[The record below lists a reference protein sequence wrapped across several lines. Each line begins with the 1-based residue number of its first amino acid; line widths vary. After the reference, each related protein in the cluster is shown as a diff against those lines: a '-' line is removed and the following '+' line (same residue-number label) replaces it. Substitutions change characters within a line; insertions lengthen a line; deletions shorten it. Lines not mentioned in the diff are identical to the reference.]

1 MKISKD
7 TIEEI
12 FNTAIIEEVI
22 SEFVKLKK
30 TGANY
35 KGLSPFNDEKTPSFV
50 VSPSKEIWK
59 DFSSGKGGNV
69 ISFLMEH
76 EQYTYPESLL
86 FLAKKYNIEVKYI
99 EQDTKLQE
107 KENERQA
114 AILVLNFVKN
124 IFAKNLFNK
133 DTLALQYL
141 NSRGFS
147 NSIIQEFEVGYCSK
161 RDSSLMD
168 QTRKSQYNTK
178 YLLKMRLINEKG
190 HNRFAGRIMF
200 PIHGMT
206 GEVLGFGGRVLEDKK
221 KSVKYLNSDSSDLY
235 QKSKILYGMH
245 LAKNHIKKLDFCYV
259 VEGYT
264 DVMALFQ
271 IGIKNV
277 VSSCGTALTRDQIRL
292 IHRFTDTIIILF
304 DSDQAG
310 INATMKAIDLIL
322 KEGMKPKILQL
333 PSNEDPAS
341 FMTSHNTE
349 KINVYFQEN
358 TLDFIDFKKKLTKS
372 NEAED
377 LIDTTNSIIKSISL
391 IQDAIA
397 QTFYLRQASKKLELK
412 EVDLQNSLQTYL
424 AESNFKNKKK
434 PIVSESDIE
443 FNILS
448 VQKKHAEEIQLI
460 RLLINYGSFTNIL
473 VNNTSISI
481 AEFIIRELQKDSKYL
496 HLDFSFALFNQ
507 IFQDII
513 DRINNNQTFSAD
525 DFINHD
531 NEQFRLVSAALIGET
546 HLLGS
551 WSEKDIIVVQ
561 EQDILYKVTKESILR
576 FKLKRIQSRIQYLLI
591 KLKQDESDDVVR
603 EFSQLSKVEKKIQQ
617 NLGRIV

>member
-76 EQYTYPESLL
+76 EQYTYPEALL

-99 EQDTKLQE
+99 EQDSKLQE

-124 IFAKNLFNK
+124 IFAKNLFNQ
-133 DTLALQYL
+133 DSIALKYL

-161 RDSSLMD
+161 RDSSLID

-178 YLLKMRLINEKG
+178 YLLKMRIINEKG
-190 HNRFAGRIMF
+190 HNRFSGRIMF
-200 PIHGMT
+200 PIHNMT
-206 GEVLGFGGRVLEDKK
+206 GEVLGFGGRVLEDKQ

-292 IHRFTDTIIILF
+292 IHRFTDTIVILF

-310 INATMKAIDLIL
+310 INATIKAIDLIL

-333 PSNEDPAS
+333 PSKEDPAS
-341 FMTSHNTE
+341 FMTNNIE
-349 KINVYFQEN
+349 KIHLYFKEN

-397 QTFYLRQASKKLELK
+397 QTFYLRKASKKLGLK
-412 EVDLQNSLQTYL
+412 EIDLQNSVQNYLTQT
-424 AESNFKNKKK
+424 NFKNNKKK
-434 PIVSESDIE
+434 IASESDIE

-460 RLLINYGSFTNIL
+460 RLLINYGSLTNIL

-481 AEFIIRELQKDSKYL
+481 AEFIICELQKDSKYL
-496 HLDFSFALFNQ
+496 NLDFSFELFNQ
-507 IFQDII
+507 IFQDMI

-531 NEQFRLVSAALIGET
+531 NEKFRLVSAALIGET

-576 FKLKRIQSRIQYLLI
+576 FKLKRIQSRIKHLLI
-591 KLKQDESDDVVR
+591 KLKKEESDDIIR

>member
-76 EQYTYPESLL
+76 EQYTYPEALL

-99 EQDTKLQE
+99 EQDSKLQE

-114 AILVLNFVKN
+114 AILVLNFVKS
-124 IFAKNLFNK
+124 IFTKNLFNQ
-133 DTLALQYL
+133 DSIALQYL

-178 YLLKMRLINEKG
+178 YLLKMRIINEKG
-190 HNRFAGRIMF
+190 HNRFSGRIMF
-200 PIHGMT
+200 PIHSMT

-221 KSVKYLNSDSSDLY
+221 NTVKYLNSDSSDLY

-292 IHRFTDTIIILF
+292 IHRFTDTIVILF

-310 INATMKAIDLIL
+310 INATIKAIDLIL

-333 PSNEDPAS
+333 PSKEDPAS
-341 FMTSHNTE
+341 FMTNHSTE
-349 KINVYFQEN
+349 KIQLYFTEN
-358 TLDFIDFKKKLTKS
+358 TLDFIDFKKNLSKS

-397 QTFYLRQASKKLELK
+397 QTFYLRKASKKLGLK
-412 EVDLQNSLQTYL
+412 EIDLQNSLQTYL
-424 AESNFKNKKK
+424 AQTNFKNNKKK
-434 PIVSESDIE
+434 ITSESDVE

-448 VQKKHAEEIQLI
+448 VQKKYAEEIQLI
-460 RLLINYGSFTNIL
+460 RLLINYGSLKNIL

-496 HLDFSFALFNQ
+496 NLDFSFELFNQ
-507 IFQDII
+507 IFQDMIV
-513 DRINNNQTFSAD
+513 RINNNQTFSAD

-561 EQDILYKVTKESILR
+561 EQDILCKVTKESILR
-576 FKLKRIQSRIQYLLI
+576 FKLKRIQSRIQHLLI
-591 KLKQDESDDVVR
+591 KLKQEESDEIIR

>member
-76 EQYTYPESLL
+76 EQYTYPEALL

-99 EQDTKLQE
+99 EQDSKLQE

-124 IFAKNLFNK
+124 IFAKNLFNQ
-133 DTLALQYL
+133 DSTALQYL

-178 YLLKMRLINEKG
+178 YLLKMRIINEKG
-190 HNRFAGRIMF
+190 YNRFSGRIMF
-200 PIHGMT
+200 PIHSMT

-221 KSVKYLNSDSSDLY
+221 NTVKYLNSDSSDLY

-292 IHRFTDTIIILF
+292 IHRFTDTIVILF

-310 INATMKAIDLIL
+310 INATIKAIDLIL

-333 PSNEDPAS
+333 PRKEDPAS
-341 FMTSHNTE
+341 FMTNHSTE
-349 KINVYFQEN
+349 KIQR
-358 TLDFIDFKKKLTKS
+358 S
-372 NEAED
+372 R
-377 LIDTTNSIIKSISL
+377 
-391 IQDAIA
+391 
-397 QTFYLRQASKKLELK
+397 TFC
-412 EVDLQNSLQTYL
+412 
-424 AESNFKNKKK
+424 
-434 PIVSESDIE
+434 
-443 FNILS
+443 
-448 VQKKHAEEIQLI
+448 
-460 RLLINYGSFTNIL
+460 
-473 VNNTSISI
+473 
-481 AEFIIRELQKDSKYL
+481 
-496 HLDFSFALFNQ
+496 
-507 IFQDII
+507 
-513 DRINNNQTFSAD
+513 
-525 DFINHD
+525 
-531 NEQFRLVSAALIGET
+531 
-546 HLLGS
+546 
-551 WSEKDIIVVQ
+551 
-561 EQDILYKVTKESILR
+561 LYC
-576 FKLKRIQSRIQYLLI
+576 FP
-591 KLKQDESDDVVR
+591 
-603 EFSQLSKVEKKIQQ
+603 
-617 NLGRIV
+617 